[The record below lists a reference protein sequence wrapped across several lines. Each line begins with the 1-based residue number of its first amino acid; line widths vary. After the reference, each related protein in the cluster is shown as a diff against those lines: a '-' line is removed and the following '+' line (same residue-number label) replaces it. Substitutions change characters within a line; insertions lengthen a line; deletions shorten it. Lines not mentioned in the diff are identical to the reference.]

1 MVFRKKIFWLA
12 TTSVPRPVWLIDMIF
27 LGTASITSQRII
39 VVDMECTSGGHE
51 RVDHL
56 TVPLL
61 TPPVGRLLEDHRGRQ
76 GVDLW

>member
-1 MVFRKKIFWLA
+1 MVFKKKIFWLA
-12 TTSVPRPVWLIDMIF
+12 TTSVPRHARRVYIIF
-27 LGTASITSQRII
+27 LDTVSVTSQRII
-39 VVDMECTSGGHE
+39 GINKWCASGGHK

-61 TPPVGRLLEDHRGRQ
+61 TLLAGRLLEDHRRRQ